1 MKNRFLKSFIAG
13 LALLFMFFA
22 GSAKALA
29 DDEGNDKKLMKEEI
43 GKDIVLREEYET
55 IADES
60 VKKGNNAFQKS
71 EFKEAID
78 HYLNAVSNLRKCS
91 QSSEV
96 INKKIESCDKSIA
109 QAYMYWSEK
118 VVDEAEK
125 LSQAKM
131 YDQAIKQCKKAIEI
145 YPPCRKRMEEFIKSY
160 KTMKGVVSYRKE
172 KSEETV
178 VPDKEDMLYKTDV
191 LLKKGVAY
199 YKDGQLDKARDQF
212 EEILVMN
219 PYNMKAI
226 DNLRKVNRE
235 IMNRGKARTR
245 ATRMERMAEIEWKM
259 VTPVVPRTI
268 TGAAESVVQPIEKK
282 TTTDKIQEKLKSII
296 IDHIEFEEVTIP
308 TVVKYLKQRSKQI
321 DPEKVGVNIFLR
333 LAKEKPPAEEGIGG
347 GEAGGNDEED
357 DWGDEDT
364 GGDDNAA
371 EGGDNETDTDAGG
384 GGGESGVDTMDVP
397 TVTMVVD
404 DIPLGEAIRYICRAA
419 NLKYRVEKYA
429 VVIASPN
436 IPLDDVE
443 TKIYPLDNEAI
454 DSIGDDSE
462 ALKKHFESRGIVFPA
477 GAKIVYDSRISRLI
491 ATNTPENLKK
501 IEEIIHNEF
510 ASIDPQVLI
519 QTKFVEIEQNDL
531 EELGFQYSYGRPP
544 LSSGSGQSWIPAPK
558 PNDVNPG
565 STTWEYNDNTVRNVG
580 DNGIGDIGAGDRPDD
595 VLRFYQYDD
604 DRNRG
609 FEAIIHALD
618 QCDTADVLSTPRVT
632 TMNGEEATI
641 RMVTDKYY
649 PESWGEATVA
659 TSTSSTSGGQ
669 SSTTQVFVPSI
680 PEFGD
685 PTEEGIIL
693 RVTPNVDADR
703 YTITLDMNPVIQ
715 ERVGWTDYSYG
726 VSITQNNVTN
736 NYTNTIRMAIIEART
751 VQTSVTI
758 YDGETIILGGIIKD
772 TTNTIDDQYP
782 ILGDIPIVGRMFQS
796 KAKNSSKTNLLIFL
810 TCRLVNPDGS
820 PIRERELRGLP
831 AFRQ

>member
-1 MKNRFLKSFIAG
+1 MRKIRILKSFITAMT
-13 LALLFMFFA
+13 LLFIPFA
-22 GSAKALA
+22 QIRALA
-29 DDEGNDKKLMKEEI
+29 EESKEIKEEI
-43 GKDIVLREEYET
+43 GKDIILREEYEAV
-55 IADES
+55 ADES
-60 VKKGNNAFQKS
+60 VKKGNAAFQKN

-78 HYLNAVSNLRKCS
+78 YYLEAVSNLRKCS
-91 QSSEV
+91 QSSET
-96 INKKIESCDKSIA
+96 INKKIESCDKAISK
-109 QAYMYWSEK
+109 AYMYWSEK
-118 VVDEAEK
+118 VVAEAEK

-131 YDQAIKQCKKAIEI
+131 YDQAIKQCMDAIEI
-145 YPPCRKRMEEFIKSY
+145 YPPCRKRMEEYIENY
-160 KTMKGVVSYRKE
+160 KTMKGIVSYRKQ

-178 VPDKEDMLYKTDV
+178 MPDKEDMLYKVDV

-212 EEILVMN
+212 EEVLVIN

-235 IMNRGKARTR
+235 IMDRGKERTH
-245 ATRMERMAEIEWKM
+245 ATRMERLAEVEWKM
-259 VTPVVPRTI
+259 ITPVVPRTI
-268 TGAAESVVQPIEKK
+268 TGAVESVVQPIEKK
-282 TTTDKIQEKLKSII
+282 TVTDKIQEKLKNII

-333 LAKEKPPAEEGIGG
+333 LSKGNPEGEEGREEGLG
-347 GEAGGNDEED
+347 GEEIEEDGDNDGD
-357 DWGDEDT
+357 DWGDEDEDE
-364 GGDDNAA
+364 GDD
-371 EGGDNETDTDAGG
+371 EGEYDGDEGDEGAF
-384 GGGESGVDTMDVP
+384 EPMDVP

-419 NLKYRVEKYA
+419 NLKYRIEKYA

-436 IPLDDVE
+436 IPLEDVE

-462 ALKKHFESRGIVFPA
+462 AVKKHFESRGIVFPA

-531 EELGFQYSYGRPP
+531 DELGFEYSLTRSATAAGKT
-544 LSSGSGQSWIPAPK
+544 SWQPWEAE
-558 PNDVNPG
+558 NAGPG
-565 STTWEYNDNTVRNVG
+565 STTWSTNDNTVRNVE
-580 DNGIGDIGAGDRPDD
+580 DNGIGNIDAGARPDEA
-595 VLRFYQYDD
+595 LRFYHYNDK
-604 DRNRG
+604 NVA
-609 FEAIIHALD
+609 FSAIVHALD
-618 QCDTADVLSTPRVT
+618 QSDTADVLSTPRVT

-641 RMVTDKYY
+641 RMVTEKYY

-659 TSTSSTSGGQ
+659 TATTTGGQ
-669 SSTTQVFVPSI
+669 TTQVFVPSI

-726 VSITQNNVTN
+726 VSITENNTTN

-772 TTNTIDDQYP
+772 NVDTIDDQYP
-782 ILGDIPIVGRMFQS
+782 ILGDVPIVGRMFQS
-796 KAKNSSKTNLLIFL
+796 KAKSSSKVNLLIFL

-831 AFRQ
+831 AFRN